1 MALKTWLKK
10 QGQLYGALKNP
21 VFFFVQISHI
31 SQGQI
36 ISNCCCSN
44 GNDRGF
50 SSNSVHTSYIQAKVA
65 IFTANHALPKYMS
78 SLLMRKTPWLF
89 TNGARPM
96 GLTFGTEFEESTQPS
111 FYAHSQCLKITKNV
125 AFELTNFFG
134 IFIHFLSN

>member
-1 MALKTWLKK
+1 MWCDVINGVALKTWLKK

-111 FYAHSQCLKITKNV
+111 HGVSKWQKKS
-125 AFELTNFFG
+125 
-134 IFIHFLSN
+134 LSTFQA